1 MKKTTKSDIIN
12 RIKSEFNSIVVPD
25 LASDIMAKYHLRPKE
40 AKIVKK
46 TKVRKSIFSFKNAM
60 SFAMLLVISLVV
72 VLVAVNN
79 QAPIDQ
85 GDDPSEELIVTQTSN
100 VMAIESIS
108 ALYMFSEDSNIEQ
121 VGSFEQS
128 NFVEQLSFVM
138 SAKGGPTGGPGMEP
152 PTEIAPGPGQETEA
166 ASGFQPPECPP
177 KNDKEMA
184 VRMHRFL
191 ILSEQMIQNKEAFKI
206 EELESDS
213 EEYAFKEKI
222 TIETY
227 LENSFEYIFY
237 YNIIDGSI
245 KDDEYSFSGFIIYN
259 DLKYEVLGTKKT
271 TLEKKVLCLKV
282 IDKSNEE
289 NWVEV
294 EKDLESIEND
304 TEYKVYFNNQF
315 SFKTT
320 MKFKKDKEEP
330 KINFEYRKNDF
341 VEEFVFERSSTKER
355 RGISVKHRTNNQE
368 KEVDVYIVD
377 NQDIAQNNTRK
388 RYEYRFGQDEKFQF
402 NNPF

>member
-128 NFVEQLSFVM
+128 NFVEQLS
-138 SAKGGPTGGPGMEP
+138 
-152 PTEIAPGPGQETEA
+152 
-166 ASGFQPPECPP
+166 
-177 KNDKEMA
+177 
-184 VRMHRFL
+184 L
-191 ILSEQMIQNKEAFKI
+191 
-206 EELESDS
+206 
-213 EEYAFKEKI
+213 
-222 TIETY
+222 
-227 LENSFEYIFY
+227 
-237 YNIIDGSI
+237 
-245 KDDEYSFSGFIIYN
+245 
-259 DLKYEVLGTKKT
+259 
-271 TLEKKVLCLKV
+271 
-282 IDKSNEE
+282 
-289 NWVEV
+289 
-294 EKDLESIEND
+294 
-304 TEYKVYFNNQF
+304 
-315 SFKTT
+315 
-320 MKFKKDKEEP
+320 
-330 KINFEYRKNDF
+330 
-341 VEEFVFERSSTKER
+341 
-355 RGISVKHRTNNQE
+355 
-368 KEVDVYIVD
+368 
-377 NQDIAQNNTRK
+377 
-388 RYEYRFGQDEKFQF
+388 
-402 NNPF
+402 

>member
-1 MKKTTKSDIIN
+1 M
-12 RIKSEFNSIVVPD
+12 
-25 LASDIMAKYHLRPKE
+25 
-40 AKIVKK
+40 
-46 TKVRKSIFSFKNAM
+46 
-60 SFAMLLVISLVV
+60 
-72 VLVAVNN
+72 
-79 QAPIDQ
+79 
-85 GDDPSEELIVTQTSN
+85 
-100 VMAIESIS
+100 
-108 ALYMFSEDSNIEQ
+108 
-121 VGSFEQS
+121 
-128 NFVEQLSFVM
+128 
-138 SAKGGPTGGPGMEP
+138 
-152 PTEIAPGPGQETEA
+152 
-166 ASGFQPPECPP
+166 
-177 KNDKEMA
+177 
-184 VRMHRFL
+184 
-191 ILSEQMIQNKEAFKI
+191 